1 MLQSGPWRS
10 KHQLLCQSNRCKI
23 YCEFYISL
31 KSILQMFLVYTCPIV
46 SSINLYGFQNFLKF
60 EGGGIG
66 CKFGC
71 KIKSPV
77 IADQCHIWTDT
88 IYIAKWHKNC
98 GEGFFSF
105 FLRQSRFYH
114 EKILWLNS
122 FTEFIKAL
130 MKTKIFYY
138 VAHNLWTRL
147 IKLLFLQNLEK
158 SPKHFLV
165 DSENNL
171 VFSNTSRYLP
181 IWGHTCRYNVKLTVL
196 TRNRDD
202 IQTDTNIKQVFQ

>member
-1 MLQSGPWRS
+1 MLKEGENSTHCIKESFAMLQSGPWRS

-31 KSILQMFLVYTCPIV
+31 KSILQMFLVYTRPIV

-77 IADQCHIWTDT
+77 ITDQCHIWTDT

-105 FLRQSRFYH
+105 FFTTVQ
-114 EKILWLNS
+114 ILSWKN
-122 FTEFIKAL
+122 T
-130 MKTKIFYY
+130 
-138 VAHNLWTRL
+138 L
-147 IKLLFLQNLEK
+147 IKFLYWVYKGIN
-158 SPKHFLV
+158 
-165 DSENNL
+165 EN
-171 VFSNTSRYLP
+171 
-181 IWGHTCRYNVKLTVL
+181 
-196 TRNRDD
+196 
-202 IQTDTNIKQVFQ
+202 